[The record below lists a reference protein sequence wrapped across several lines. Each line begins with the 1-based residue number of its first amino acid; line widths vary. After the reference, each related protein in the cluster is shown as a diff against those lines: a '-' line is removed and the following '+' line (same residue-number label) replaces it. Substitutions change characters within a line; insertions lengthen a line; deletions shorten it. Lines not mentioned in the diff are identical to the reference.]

1 MNNNHIDESMLRDNK
16 HINKKGFFIFLA
28 NIRFIMCGMLP
39 KVTSFRSSTY
49 NKRENN
55 KKRY

>member
-1 MNNNHIDESMLRDNK
+1 MNNNPIDESMLRDNK
-16 HINKKGFFIFLA
+16 HINKKGFSIFLA

-39 KVTSFRSSTY
+39 EVTSFRSSPS
-49 NKRENN
+49 NKRGNN